1 MLQLHYMLEY
11 HSLKTRI
18 RPQTTTNKQGKHSL
32 WSIQHR
38 RLTVALPLP
47 IKSETFNNILTSG
60 QFFIKVRMYR
70 VPEELKRH
78 SIQDGEGG
86 HYSTNLDRNRYGSDD
101 QYLAT
106 VVRYNLD
113 YLDICPCLVG
123 ITILDAKGGNETTT
137 VSVDP
142 CACICNAGPSRMAGP
157 VSRYPLRLHL
167 TADQITTTMH
177 HVEREDS
184 SRYIW
189 NKNGPIV
196 TNLNLTNQGP
206 LQGFDFWHS
215 PVCSLGCLHED
226 WLISHTIN
234 FDVEHY
240 LLSHDHNNSQIID
253 ASKFAFLPE
262 CHTSIQNRHHPNKP
276 DKQTTR

>member
-1 MLQLHYMLEY
+1 M
-11 HSLKTRI
+11 
-18 RPQTTTNKQGKHSL
+18 
-32 WSIQHR
+32 
-38 RLTVALPLP
+38 
-47 IKSETFNNILTSG
+47 LTSR
-60 QFFIKVRMYR
+60 QTFIKVRMYR

-157 VSRYPLRLHL
+157 VSRYLLWLHL
-167 TADQITTTMH
+167 TASQITMTMYYAEHEVSCGSVWNNNHPIGTTL
-177 HVEREDS
+177 DLDL
-184 SRYIW
+184 I
-189 NKNGPIV
+189 I
-196 TNLNLTNQGP
+196 QGP
-206 LQGFDFWHS
+206 LQGLLLNNNLQCAVLAAFTKTGS
-215 PVCSLGCLHED
+215 SVK
-226 WLISHTIN
+226 LIFSTLN
-234 FDVEHY
+234 
-240 LLSHDHNNSQIID
+240 II
-253 ASKFAFLPE
+253 SWVM
-262 CHTSIQNRHHPNKP
+262 II
-276 DKQTTR
+276 TTPK